1 MERLKLVGKI
11 RPKHSTEID
20 HSKIGLGFEKLDRGV
35 FDPNKAYDKIA
46 AIGVK
51 WIRLQSGWLRCE
63 KERGVYDFDWLDD
76 IVDNL
81 IRRGMKPWLNLS
93 YGNPLYT
100 KRAATYFGAVGVPP
114 INSEDEWN
122 GWLNY
127 VRALVSHFKGRVE
140 HFEIWNEPDIGGRWR
155 RATPEEDKGAVASEY
170 AEFCNITADAI
181 HEANPDA
188 KALGFGV
195 AHVQG
200 LDYINEGLS
209 CGMLEHIDS
218 ITFHSYTSDDTIR
231 PERIR
236 ALRKLCRA
244 HGRDIEIIQGETGCQ
259 SRSDGSGAL
268 KGMSWTPLKQVK
280 HQLRNMIADLGE
292 NVGFTSYFST
302 VDMIEALY
310 GIVGDKSTYLDYGY
324 FGVLGAE
331 FDEDGVSTGDYN
343 PKPSYYSLQTLASVF
358 AEDFETVGLPI
369 IRRKLPSKRVAGED
383 CADKTVVTYGFRKP
397 SGAVAFAYWNAV
409 PILTHTYEGTIS
421 FAAYTLGEPVRLVD
435 MSNGNVYDLPDDMKE
450 PLPGGGIL
458 LKNIPITDIPM
469 LLTFGDFCDMDEL

>member
-1 MERLKLVGKI
+1 MERLSIKGHI
-11 RPKHSTEID
+11 RPKSSDSIS

-63 KERGVYDFDWLDD
+63 KERGVYDFAWLDD

-81 IRRGMKPWLNLS
+81 IKRGMRPWLNLS

-100 KRAATYFGAVGVPP
+100 PRAAVFFGAVGCPP
-114 INSEDEWN
+114 INSDDEWT

-127 VRALVSHFKGRVE
+127 VKAIATHFKGRIT
-140 HFEIWNEPDIGGRWR
+140 HYEIWNEPDIGGRWR

-170 AEFCNITADAI
+170 AHFCNVTADAL
-181 HEANPDA
+181 HEADPDA
-188 KALGFGV
+188 KALGFGI
-195 AHVQG
+195 AYLHK
-200 LDYINEGLS
+200 LDYVNEGLS
-209 CGMLEHIDS
+209 CGMLDHIDA
-218 ITFHSYTSDDTIR
+218 ITFHSYSASDEVR

-236 ALRKLCRA
+236 DLKRLCRA

-268 KGMSWTPLKQVK
+268 KGMAWTPEKQVK
-280 HQLRNMIADLGE
+280 HQLRNMIIDLGE
-292 NVGFTSYFST
+292 DVGFTSYFST

-310 GIVGDKSTYLDYGY
+310 GIVGDKASYLDYGY

-331 FDEDGVSTGDYN
+331 FDENGVSTGDYT

-358 AEDFETVGLPI
+358 AEDFEPAELPI
-369 IRRKLPSKRVAGED
+369 VRRVLKSGRVAGED
-383 CADKTVVTYGFRKP
+383 CQDRTVITYGFRKP
-397 SGAVAFAYWNAV
+397 NGSRAFAYWNAV
-409 PILTHTYEGTIS
+409 PILTSTYEGTVS
-421 FAAYTLGEPVRLVD
+421 FACYCVSDTEQISLVD
-435 MSNGNVYDLPDDMKE
+435 MSDGCVYALPESMVE
-450 PLPGGGIL
+450 PIPGGGVL
-458 LKNIPITDIPM
+458 LKSIPITDSPM
-469 LLTFGDFCDMDEL
+469 LLTFGDFADM